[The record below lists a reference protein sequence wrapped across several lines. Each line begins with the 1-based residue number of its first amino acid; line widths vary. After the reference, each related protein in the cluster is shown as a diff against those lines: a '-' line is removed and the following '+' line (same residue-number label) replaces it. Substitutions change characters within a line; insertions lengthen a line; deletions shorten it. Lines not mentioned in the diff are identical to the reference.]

1 MKKLKDIELEIE
13 ERTNQLTKKGITP
26 KIIVMGSM
34 SYYTLKIGLPKQMVE
49 NIDNVGVILKE
60 YKGMRVIQKPSFEA
74 GGIFKA
80 EQESVEVFGD

>member
-13 ERTNQLTKKGITP
+13 EKSNKLKQKGVDP
-26 KIIVMGSM
+26 KIILMGSM
-34 SYYTLKIGLPKQMVE
+34 SYYTLKIGLPKQMIE

-80 EQESVEVFGD
+80 EHESVEVFGD